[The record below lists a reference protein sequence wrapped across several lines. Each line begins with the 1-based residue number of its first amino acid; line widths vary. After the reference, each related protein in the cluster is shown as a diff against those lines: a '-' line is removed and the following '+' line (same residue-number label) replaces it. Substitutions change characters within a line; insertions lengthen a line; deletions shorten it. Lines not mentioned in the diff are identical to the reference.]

1 VFVDLGVGNQ
11 AKPARVKRV
20 LAEIEE
26 IGPGLVVLRDPDQV
40 DVSFEVDRGPLGP
53 ECESGRAR
61 SRARPED
68 KKQRGDEGAEPA

>member
-1 VFVDLGVGNQ
+1 VFVDPSVGDQ

-26 IGPGLVVLRDPDQV
+26 IGRDLVVLRDADQV
-40 DVSFEVDRGPLGP
+40 EVPFEVDRGPLGA
-53 ECESGRAR
+53 ESESGRAR

-68 KKQRGDEGAEPA
+68 EVERGDEGAEPA